1 MLQSVQNKTIRRIL
15 IGMIWFIG
23 PPVGVGMNIDIASID
38 MVSEVNMVS
47 VIIMLP
53 CLRHIFV
60 TLFPISSL
68 FQVSYVSFEKL

>member
-60 TLFPISSL
+60 TLFPSSL
-68 FQVSYVSFEKL
+68 FQVSYVSFEKF